1 MKQWE
6 DNIDLFLK
14 LSNEH
19 QVRMLMVGG
28 GAVNFHGY
36 QRHSADV
43 DFWIET
49 TATNFD
55 KLVKVFNQM
64 GYELDDFPE
73 KVKEQ
78 RQNISIKFSPV
89 DLNLELITNF
99 SIGKTFEE
107 AFKEAEIAEVEGN
120 KLLKWRVLSLDD
132 LITSK
137 IKSSRPKDL
146 LDVQELNKIHNL
158 DQNRDKGG

>member
-1 MKQWE
+1 
-6 DNIDLFLK
+6 
-14 LSNEH
+14 
-19 QVRMLMVGG
+19 MLMVGG

-43 DFWIET
+43 GFWIET

-55 KLVKVFNQM
+55 KLAKVFNQM
-64 GYELDDFPE
+64 GNQLDDFPK

-78 RQNISIKFSPV
+78 RHNISIKFSTIN
-89 DLNLELITNF
+89 LNLELITNF

-107 AFKEAEIAEVEGN
+107 AFKEAEVAEVEGN
-120 KLLKWRVLSLDD
+120 KLLRWHVLSLDD

-137 IKSSRPKDL
+137 IKSSRPKYL
-146 LDVQELNKIHNL
+146 LDVQKLKKGHNL
-158 DQNRDKGG
+158 D